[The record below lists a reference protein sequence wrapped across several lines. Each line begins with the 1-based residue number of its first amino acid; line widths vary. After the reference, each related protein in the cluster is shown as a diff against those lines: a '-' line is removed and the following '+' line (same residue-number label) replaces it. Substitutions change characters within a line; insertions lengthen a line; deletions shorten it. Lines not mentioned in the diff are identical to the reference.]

1 MNKKI
6 ILLAGKGNSTNI
18 IYHALKNEYDIV
30 AIILEQPENKTH
42 FLKRRIKKLGLL
54 KVIGQVLF
62 QLAIAVS
69 LERAAVKRIK
79 EILREHRLNN
89 EELPGDRVI
98 HVKSVNDEK
107 CLQIL
112 QRIDPAIVI
121 VNGTRILSKSI
132 LQAIPAKFVN
142 MHAGITPKY
151 RGVHGGY
158 WALVNNDKA
167 NCGVTIH
174 LVDTGIDTG
183 GVIYQQQ
190 IEITFQDNFITYPL
204 LQLAAGLPLLKKA
217 IEDSLQGKLIILP
230 GVGETRLWSHPTFG
244 QYLYH
249 RLFNKIK

>member
-6 ILLAGKGNSTNI
+6 ILLAGKGNSTHI

-30 AIILEQPENKTH
+30 AIILEDPENRSH

-54 KVIGQVLF
+54 KVIGQVVF
-62 QLAIAVS
+62 RLAIAMPLKLVS
-69 LERAAVKRIK
+69 TKRIE
-79 EILREHRLNN
+79 EIIKKHQLNN
-89 EELPGDRVI
+89 SALPPGKVI
-98 HVKSVNDEK
+98 RVKSVNDDK

-112 QRIDPAIVI
+112 QRVDPEIVI

-132 LQAIPAKFVN
+132 LQAIPAKFIN

-183 GVIYQQQ
+183 GVIYRQQ
-190 IEITFQDNFITYPL
+190 IEITSRDNFITYPL
-204 LQLAAGLPLLKKA
+204 LQLAAGLPLLKRA
-217 IEDSLQGKLIILP
+217 VGDILQGRLTILP

-249 RLFNKIK
+249 RLFHKKR

>member
-1 MNKKI
+1 MSKKI
-6 ILLAGKGNSTNI
+6 ILLAGKGNSTHI

-30 AIILEQPENKTH
+30 AIILEDPENRSD

-54 KVIGQVLF
+54 KVIGQLIF
-62 QLAIAVS
+62 RLAIAMPLEIVS
-69 LERAAVKRIK
+69 ANRIK
-79 EILREHRLNN
+79 QILREHQLNN
-89 EELPGDRVI
+89 KALPPDKVI
-98 HVKSVNDEK
+98 RVKSVNDDK

-112 QRIDPAIVI
+112 QRIDPEIVI

-132 LQAIPAKFVN
+132 LHSIPAKFIN

-158 WALVNNDKA
+158 WAIVNNDNV

-183 GVIYQQQ
+183 SVIYQQQ
-190 IEITFQDNFITYPL
+190 IEITSRDNFSTYPL

-217 IEDSLQGKLIILP
+217 IADILEGRLTIMP
-230 GVGETRLWSHPTFG
+230 GVGETRLWSHPTIG

-249 RLFNKIK
+249 RLFHAKK